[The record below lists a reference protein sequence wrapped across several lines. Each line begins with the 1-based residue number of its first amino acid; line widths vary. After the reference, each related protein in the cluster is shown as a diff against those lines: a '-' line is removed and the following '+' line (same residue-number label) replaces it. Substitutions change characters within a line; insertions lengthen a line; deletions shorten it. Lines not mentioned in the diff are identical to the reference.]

1 MNVKG
6 LLVLGMLLIAIYPA
20 AAVVVVPLNP
30 PAPSA
35 PPTCNS
41 MMSATAYNASS
52 SAFTLREEAHTLLD
66 QAEGQGLNVSG
77 IADSIAEADALLE
90 KAQEI
95 AWANPI
101 PSNNMAIEAISI
113 YESAISD
120 LEALL
125 G

>member
-1 MNVKG
+1 
-6 LLVLGMLLIAIYPA
+6 
-20 AAVVVVPLNP
+20 
-30 PAPSA
+30 
-35 PPTCNS
+35 